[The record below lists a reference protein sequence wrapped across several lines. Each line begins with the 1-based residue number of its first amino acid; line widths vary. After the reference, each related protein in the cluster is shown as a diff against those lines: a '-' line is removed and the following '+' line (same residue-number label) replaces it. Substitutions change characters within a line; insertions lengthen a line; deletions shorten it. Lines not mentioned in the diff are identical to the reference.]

1 MRCLLLSMRRIR
13 GVRIDKVGNFFARR
27 RRSILIVHR
36 PTIRNAF
43 AVQSSGRI
51 TGNTEVSCNRTPEK
65 SGYRQVRL
73 EVADT
78 PVFRAVQ
85 SDKPPVLGSFP
96 VCRPHI
102 PNTTQINR
110 TGSIYWFA
118 FHAEA
123 KGISWKT
130 NMLPHGQALWEEER
144 APIWFNFVA
153 LLDSVAAGVTAFLPI
168 ALYTSPWDAVRLRVP
183 GDQGNW
189 WHLLVGSPYFLAFP
203 MIWLCLRGLFSRRL
217 STPTGRRL
225 IWTAVALSICG
236 TISVTVPF
244 LLRLGNHRVAHAS
257 GDCLDLCQ
265 ASESIEIKNRRIR
278 RAQILKRLIDAFYL
292 PTTDPQH
299 RQDCKRR
306 VVGDDGQSGSTP

>member
-1 MRCLLLSMRRIR
+1 MEDKYAAARSGIVGRRASSNLVQFCCAAGLSCSGGDRVSTNSALYLPVGCCTAQGSRRSGQLVAPTCRIALLSGI
-13 GVRIDKVGNFFARR
+13 
-27 RRSILIVHR
+27 
-36 PTIRNAF
+36 
-43 AVQSSGRI
+43 
-51 TGNTEVSCNRTPEK
+51 
-65 SGYRQVRL
+65 
-73 EVADT
+73 
-78 PVFRAVQ
+78 PV
-85 SDKPPVLGSFP
+85 
-96 VCRPHI
+96 
-102 PNTTQINR
+102 
-110 TGSIYWFA
+110 
-118 FHAEA
+118 
-123 KGISWKT
+123 
-130 NMLPHGQALWEEER
+130 
-144 APIWFNFVA
+144 
-153 LLDSVAAGVTAFLPI
+153 
-168 ALYTSPWDAVRLRVP
+168 
-183 GDQGNW
+183 
-189 WHLLVGSPYFLAFP
+189 
-203 MIWLCLRGLFSRRL
+203 IWLCLRGLFSRRL